1 MSGVASKFVGSGYT
15 KKFLNTKIGKKLHE
29 VSSGVANKMAGT
41 FRKVGKCPE
50 SKAGFPTQHLGDNK

>member
-15 KKFLNTKIGKKLHE
+15 KGFLKAKIGKKLLE
-29 VSSGVANKMAGT
+29 VASGVKNAMAGG

-50 SKAGFPTQHLGDNK
+50 SKSGFPVQHLGDNK